1 MSRSRRHTPIFGFA
15 HVKDEKEDKRINHKR
30 ERSHV
35 RDDIRRQA
43 LTSTDLDNLPAVDR
57 HALSDPWLM
66 AKQGKEYRVHA
77 PDRDMRK

>member
-1 MSRSRRHTPIFGFA
+1 MSRSRRHTPIFGLA

-35 RDDIRRQA
+35 RDEIRRQA
-43 LTSTDLDNLPAVDR
+43 FTTNDLEDLPAVDR

-66 AKQGKEYRVHA
+66 AKHGKEYRTHA
-77 PDRDMRK
+77 PASDMRK